1 MELWVLVIVVTLVA
15 ATYGLYRVVAA
26 LKEPT

>member
-1 MELWVLVIVVTLVA
+1 MEFWVLVITVTLVA

-26 LKEPT
+26 LREPE

>member
-1 MELWVLVIVVTLVA
+1 MELWVVITTVLLA
-15 ATYGLYRVVAA
+15 LATYGLYWVVAA